1 MRDKES
7 KMTELVAVRLKPETV
22 RALDEYRRGQLDL
35 PSRAEAIRRF
45 LVKALEVERGETKPK
60 GRKS

>member
-45 LVKALEVERGETKPK
+45 LVRALEVERGEKPK